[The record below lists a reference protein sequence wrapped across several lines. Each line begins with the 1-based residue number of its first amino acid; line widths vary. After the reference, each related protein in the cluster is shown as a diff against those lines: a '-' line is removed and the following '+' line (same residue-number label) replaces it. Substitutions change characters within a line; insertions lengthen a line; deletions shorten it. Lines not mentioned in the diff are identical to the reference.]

1 MCVALPARV
10 VAVGD
15 GWAEVEHGSERRMV
29 QLALLPEVVAIGDWL
44 VLRAQSF
51 AVAKISEEEAQQSL
65 ALFAE
70 LSACLEGAG
79 LPH

>member
-15 GWAEVEHGSERRMV
+15 GWAEVEHGSERRTV

-70 LSACLEGAG
+70 LTACLEGAG

>member
-1 MCVALPARV
+1 MCLALPARV
-10 VAVGD
+10 LAVGD
-15 GWAEVEHGSERRMV
+15 GWAEVEHGTERRRV
-29 QLALLPEVVAIGDWL
+29 QLALLPEIVAVGDWL
-44 VLRAQSF
+44 VLRAQNF

-70 LSACLEGAG
+70 LTACLDEAG